1 MRSLNR
7 SLKQYYR
14 QVRRWLPC
22 SRKLKKQILAQI
34 ESSISAY
41 LQEHPSADIAEIKA
55 RFGEPQQIAAAHVDE
70 LDTADL
76 LRDLRVKRKVVGI
89 VATCAAAVILMW
101 GAVVGVA
108 LIDDFK
114 AENGIFD
121 VLVEDITPE
130 E

>member
-1 MRSLNR
+1 MSSLNR
-7 SLKQYYR
+7 SLKHYYR
-14 QVRRWLPC
+14 QIRSWLPC

-70 LDTADL
+70 LGASDL

-89 VATCAAAVILMW
+89 IATFAAALVILW
-101 GAVVGVA
+101 ATAVTIAVIDAHMA
-108 LIDDFK
+108 LHDDFIVVYTDEK
-114 AENGIFD
+114 
-121 VLVEDITPE
+121 LP
-130 E
+130 